1 MRKTGLAVSLAAALL
16 TAGALTAFAGQ
27 WGQENGRWYWQN
39 DDGSRIVN
47 SWAWLDGNRDGVAE
61 SYHFDAQGYMDADTT
76 VDGYQVN
83 ADGAWIENG
92 TVQTKA
98 AGTAMQKGPEDA
110 SMMDYQ
116 GAKNSRRTR
125 SAVYKDSIPP
135 VKNPNDNA
143 DNGFLADRLAES
155 GILNIDD
162 TASSMSLYNTRYVI
176 ANDKYYFT
184 APYPAKSRNTAALYM
199 MNRDGSG
206 LQAIEGTRFSV
217 EGDTNHISALLA
229 TYYIYSGKI
238 AVRAGY
244 YDASHNYISQYW
256 FYDLRNGSWES
267 CSSEEQNQFGKS
279 ICGYNQADGK
289 FYRLEVKEQGGYR
302 IDGEYYLVVKN
313 ADQEETGRF
322 PVRLDK
328 NDLMIGSW
336 TYPNSA
342 NSWQVLRGDQTSVTM
357 CLMLYPSNGVV
368 VAGLDKTPA
377 AQPRAITLDTRT
389 GRVLSIEQVS

>member
-1 MRKTGLAVSLAAALL
+1 
-16 TAGALTAFAGQ
+16 
-27 WGQENGRWYWQN
+27 
-39 DDGSRIVN
+39 
-47 SWAWLDGNRDGVAE
+47 
-61 SYHFDAQGYMDADTT
+61 
-76 VDGYQVN
+76 
-83 ADGAWIENG
+83 
-92 TVQTKA
+92 
-98 AGTAMQKGPEDA
+98 
-110 SMMDYQ
+110 
-116 GAKNSRRTR
+116 
-125 SAVYKDSIPP
+125 
-135 VKNPNDNA
+135 
-143 DNGFLADRLAES
+143 
-155 GILNIDD
+155 
-162 TASSMSLYNTRYVI
+162 
-176 ANDKYYFT
+176 
-184 APYPAKSRNTAALYM
+184 M

-357 CLMLYPSNGVV
+357 RLMLYPSNGIV